1 MHQNK
6 EISRNFIKE
15 QLREMYNE
23 SEETTWH
30 AIAKNGDV
38 EIIRQK
44 YFNLDEREINFKNKA
59 GLTPFAIAIEK
70 NNLEMV
76 RELIK
81 SGGKIHKE
89 EMLNFIGTAIEK
101 NNLEMVKELI
111 KCGDKIPKEKMLDLI
126 KISIINKNSEMNIYL
141 ISIFD
146 KNFNPEMGFQDVV
159 SSNSSAQVRQ
169 STSDIPSC
177 EPSSPK
183 KMKFTLSDNETRS
196 LS

>member
-6 EISRNFIKE
+6 ETSRNFIKE

-126 KISIINKNSEMNIYL
+126 L

-146 KNFNPEMGFQDVV
+146 KNFNSEMGFQDVV